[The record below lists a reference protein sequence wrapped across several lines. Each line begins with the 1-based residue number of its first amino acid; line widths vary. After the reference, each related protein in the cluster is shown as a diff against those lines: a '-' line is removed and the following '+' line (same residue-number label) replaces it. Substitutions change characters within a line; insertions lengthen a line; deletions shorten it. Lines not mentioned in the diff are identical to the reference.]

1 MWKQVAV
8 VVAVALLAGGA
19 AASGAGKK
27 APPVNSQLPNIA
39 GTPRQGEV
47 LFAATGFWTGA
58 TPISYSYRWRRC
70 DPAGNGCSNIN
81 GAKNTTYRL
90 VHEDAGRRIRVAV
103 TAKNHDGSATAVSGP
118 TDVVAEAFKPQNSA
132 APTIAGT
139 AKDGQT
145 LTASPG
151 TWANTPVSFE
161 YQWRRCDSNGAAC
174 SDVGDAKQTYV
185 LGPRDVGSTIRV
197 RVKAKNAI
205 GADSALS
212 APTGVVA
219 PRGPVATN
227 ASPPTIAGTAQAG
240 QVLTASPGSWAN
252 APTSYTYRWLRC
264 DVNGNNC
271 TSQIGTGPSQR
282 LASADVGHRVRVAVT
297 ALNQFGPSAPAQ
309 SAPSA
314 VVAPGGPAG
323 AITLPDGRV
332 SLPVQSVVPPQKLVI
347 SNVLF
352 VPSRLHG
359 RSAFVGRFRIT
370 DTRGYVI
377 RDALVYAI
385 ALPYGWIRPAP
396 ETVTGTDGWATI
408 QFIPTAQMPVRR
420 AAVVFFVRA
429 RKPGDSLLTG
439 VAARRLV
446 QVGIG

>member
-1 MWKQVAV
+1 MWKQIAV

-19 AASGAGKK
+19 AARGAGK
-27 APPVNSQLPNIA
+27 AAPVNVQPPNIS
-39 GTPRQGEV
+39 GTPRQGEA
-47 LFAATGFWTGA
+47 LFAATGFWTSS

-70 DPAGNGCSNIN
+70 DAAGNNCSNIN
-81 GAKNTTYRL
+81 GAKNKTYKL
-90 VHEDAGRRIRVAV
+90 VHEDAGHRIRVSV
-103 TAKNHDGSATAVSGP
+103 TAKNHDGSASALSAP
-118 TDVVAEAFKPQNSA
+118 TDVVAEALKPQNTA

-151 TWANTPVSFE
+151 TWANGPVSFE
-161 YQWRRCDSNGAAC
+161 FQWRRCDVNGAAC
-174 SDVGDAKQTYV
+174 SGVGDGKQAYV
-185 LGPRDVGSTIRV
+185 LGLRDVGSTIRV

-227 ASPPTIAGTAQAG
+227 TAPPTISGTAQDG
-240 QVLTASPGSWAN
+240 QLLTASPGSWAN

-271 TSQIGTGPSQR
+271 TTQIGTGPSQR

-323 AITLPDGRV
+323 GITLPNGQV
-332 SLPVQSVVPPQKLVI
+332 SLPVASVVPPQKLVI
-347 SNVLF
+347 SRVLF

-359 RSAFVGRFRIT
+359 RGAFIGRFRIT

-385 ALPYGWIRPAP
+385 ALPYGWIRPAS

-408 QFIPTAQMPVRR
+408 QFIPTALMPVRH

-429 RKPGDSLLTG
+429 RKPGDNLLTG